1 MKIARQGFAYVGL
14 LAATGLVLTMFPA
27 TRSYSIVPFALALF
41 VTYFFRDPERTPPAD
56 PRLWV
61 SPADGKVVYVGPEKN
76 AASSAR
82 TQVSIFLSIFDV
94 HINRSP
100 MTGVITDVIYTPGRF
115 LPAYREQASSQ
126 NEQNEM
132 SLSEDSLTVT
142 VRQIAGVVA
151 RRIVFTKKKDERLD
165 RGERFGLI
173 QFGSRVDVLLPPEV
187 KVLVAVG
194 ERVRGGESAL
204 AERT

>member
-1 MKIARQGFAYVGL
+1 MRIARQGFGYIGFLAGAAVL
-14 LAATGLVLTMFPA
+14 LALYPPTRVL
-27 TRSYSIVPFALALF
+27 SIAVMLLGLF
-41 VTYFFRDPERTPPAD
+41 VAYFFRDPDRTPPPD

-61 SPADGKVVYVGPEKN
+61 SPADGKVVYVGPERA
-76 AASSAR
+76 AASKR

-100 MTGVITDVIYTPGRF
+100 LSGVITEVAYTPGRF
-115 LPAYREQASSQ
+115 LPAYREQASWQ

-132 SLSEDSLTVT
+132 VLSENTLQVT

-151 RRIVFTKKKDERLD
+151 RRIVFSKKKNERLE

-187 KVLVAVG
+187 KVRVSVG

-204 AERT
+204 AEKQ

>member
-1 MKIARQGFAYVGL
+1 MRIARQGFVYVGVLAAAALL
-14 LAATGLVLTMFPA
+14 LAFLPA
-27 TRSYSIVPFALALF
+27 TRPVSLVPLALCLF
-41 VTYFFRDPERTPPAD
+41 VVYFFRDPDRTPPAE
-56 PRLWV
+56 PRFWV
-61 SPADGKVVYVGPEKN
+61 SPADGKVVYVGPEQ
-76 AASSAR
+76 ALSSGR
-82 TQVSIFLSIFDV
+82 TRVSIFLSIFDV

-100 MTGVITDVIYTPGRF
+100 ISGVITDVIYTPGRF

-132 SLSEDSLTVT
+132 SLSEDSLRVT
-142 VRQIAGVVA
+142 VRQIAGVIA
-151 RRIVFTKKKDERLD
+151 RRIVFSKKKGERLE

-194 ERVRGGESAL
+194 DRVRGGESAL
-204 AERT
+204 AERA